1 MPYVERVT
9 KAGNTIEIERYF
21 TSRYKK
27 KGISR
32 GDKVKPTKEEQE
44 KVNTRQAERKL
55 RILINA
61 NYGYGDYHLVL
72 DYIRRKG
79 EPDRTPEQMRQDI
92 DVFLRECRKEYRKA
106 GLEFK
111 YIHVMEIGK
120 KGARHHHLVVNK
132 IDTEILQRC
141 WYKAYEGHNRVKVFP
156 LDDSGNYAEL
166 ASYLI
171 KYTGTHKKGTDGAL
185 QGKRWN
191 CSKNLVRPEPEYHI
205 ISDREYFKK
214 EPKAIKGYYVDK
226 NSVSMGVHS
235 PEYYGYGYL
244 RYTLVKI
251 TDRGG
256 GVEMQIIKGV
266 AIAAVLIIAG
276 LLALIVAAYLAFRI
290 AAAISE
296 QQESWKD
303 SGSRKGRKHDRKN

>member
-1 MPYVERVT
+1 M
-9 KAGNTIEIERYF
+9 
-21 TSRYKK
+21 
-27 KGISR
+27 
-32 GDKVKPTKEEQE
+32 
-44 KVNTRQAERKL
+44 
-55 RILINA
+55 
-61 NYGYGDYHLVL
+61 L

-141 WYKAYEGHNRVKVFP
+141 
-156 LDDSGNYAEL
+156 
-166 ASYLI
+166 
-171 KYTGTHKKGTDGAL
+171 
-185 QGKRWN
+185 
-191 CSKNLVRPEPEYHI
+191 SKNLVRPEPEYRI

-256 GVEMQIIKGV
+256 
-266 AIAAVLIIAG
+266 
-276 LLALIVAAYLAFRI
+276 
-290 AAAISE
+290 
-296 QQESWKD
+296 
-303 SGSRKGRKHDRKN
+303 